1 MTTSS
6 VLRVFMFAL
15 AVAGISICA
24 NATPITINF
33 SSLSQPGSGST
44 SEGNIYTQQGF
55 TFTDQL
61 NGAGNGFAVWDA
73 SSPNLPGLATANTS
87 LFEFFAGS
95 TTVLTDAGNLFTMNS
110 IDLAQYDDL
119 QTAGPFNV
127 TFQGTFADSS
137 TVSETFIV
145 NRFSGTPALQTFNFS
160 GFINV
165 DRVTFTQE
173 PANAGLAYQFD
184 NLVIAPPTAVPEG
197 SELGMLGITALGILG
212 AIKKRFLPAR

>member
-1 MTTSS
+1 M
-6 VLRVFMFAL
+6 
-15 AVAGISICA
+15 
-24 NATPITINF
+24 
-33 SSLSQPGSGST
+33 
-44 SEGNIYTQQGF
+44 
-55 TFTDQL
+55 

-95 TTVLTDAGNLFTMNS
+95 TTVLTDAGNLFTINS
-110 IDLAQYDDL
+110 IELAQYDDL

-137 TVSETFIV
+137 TVSQTFTV

-165 DRVTFTQE
+165 DQVTFTQGT
-173 PANAGLAYQFD
+173 AYQGLAYQFD
-184 NLVIAPPTAVPEG
+184 NLVITPTTVPEG
-197 SELGMLGITALGILG
+197 PELGMLGITALGILG
-212 AIKKRFLPAR
+212 AMKKKFLLAR